1 MEAIMLR
8 LSILAA
14 ALAAA
19 AAFPGAANAIMCY
32 TVLDRSD
39 NTIYQDTQ
47 PPIDMSEQGAAER
60 NAMRARREYLT
71 VSDTDRCPLVT
82 APPGTTGYQPASV
95 ESIVS
100 GIREYATA
108 GSGPLPPAAG
118 RGGTAKAAPATTTRS
133 SSSSARKY

>member
-1 MEAIMLR
+1 MLR
-8 LSILAA
+8 VSILAA

-39 NTIYQDTQ
+39 NTIYQDTR
-47 PPIDMSEQGAAER
+47 PPIDMSAQGAAER
-60 NAMRARREYLT
+60 NALRARGEYLAI
-71 VSDTDRCPLVT
+71 SDADRCPLVT

-100 GIREYATA
+100 GIREYARSSPGTV
-108 GSGPLPPAAG
+108 PPSSTG
-118 RGGTAKAAPATTTRS
+118 RGGGTRPAPRASSARS
-133 SSSSARKY
+133 GSSSARRY